1 MNTEIETLKQ
11 EFEEIQTAFLPK
23 EETKPEEAFYTKNV
37 EEWLEFIKEPKV
49 DLIGEYVFDYEIIK
63 NAEAFSL
70 GPVFCYNGKME
81 ACSSVEYGSL
91 NDLKNSLKGK
101 KYLVYYILCRVV
113 SEPVGPI
120 ESEDFIITYK
130 DKFVRKDRIG
140 KNPKTRY
147 TFRGHILE

>member
-63 NAEAFSL
+63 NAEAFGL

-81 ACSSVEYGSL
+81 ACSTLEYDCFEALKDHL
-91 NDLKNSLKGK
+91 NGK
-101 KYLVYYILCRVV
+101 KYILYYVTFLLKTA
-113 SEPVGPI
+113 EFDK
-120 ESEDFIITYK
+120 ESFTLK
-130 DKFVRKDRIG
+130 PLDKPEIK
-140 KNPKTRY
+140 Y
-147 TFRGHILE
+147 TFGGHILE